1 MIDSVRLNRIRMP
14 KQRIPERFGACELGE
29 AHEHFVWAVRWWGGR
44 EQTFDDM
51 ELYQASVGDELIYW
65 ALMLLSASITAL
77 ALWKLVDILV

>member
-1 MIDSVRLNRIRMP
+1 MSIL
-14 KQRIPERFGACELGE
+14 FGPSD
-29 AHEHFVWAVRWWGGR
+29 GGA
-44 EQTFDDM
+44 EESKTFDDM